1 MKYFPDFGIHIT
13 YLSSTVSLLN
23 RTLFSLPV
31 QSAAQDKMA
40 SSLHIH
46 KIPAGEIAW
55 LSRSTT
61 IPSFPPASATQ
72 KLSTGTSPQE
82 LRSILKPAPLIHPS
96 EVALPPNLS
105 PPIDPSKV
113 PLPPSLGNTASLEPL
128 LSTPGH
134 WGDFDYDVEHNL
146 TESEF
151 NELPPG
157 FPYTDWN
164 GALCFAWEY
173 LRNMQRLVT
182 ELMEGTGRYHGVRHT
197 T

>member
-1 MKYFPDFGIHIT
+1 MKYSPDFGIHII
-13 YLSSTVSLLN
+13 YFSSAVSLLN
-23 RTLFSLPV
+23 RTLFRLPV

-40 SSLHIH
+40 SSLHVH
-46 KIPAGEIAW
+46 KIPAGEIAQ
-55 LSRSTT
+55 LSHSNPL
-61 IPSFPPASATQ
+61 PSFPPALATP
-72 KLSTGTSPQE
+72 KLSARSSPPE
-82 LRSILKPAPLIHPS
+82 LRSNLKLAPLIHPS
-96 EVALPPNLS
+96 GAALPPNLN

-113 PLPPSLGNTASLEPL
+113 PLPPGLGSTASLKPL

-134 WGDFDYDVEHNL
+134 WGDFEYDVEYNL

-151 NELPPG
+151 NDLPLG